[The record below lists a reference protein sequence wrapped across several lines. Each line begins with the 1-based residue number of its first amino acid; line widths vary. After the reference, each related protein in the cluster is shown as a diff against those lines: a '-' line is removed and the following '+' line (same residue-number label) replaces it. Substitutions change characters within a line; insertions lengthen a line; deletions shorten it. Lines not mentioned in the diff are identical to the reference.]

1 MRDNLLVWIFLVL
14 KENDKPWNECRSQA
28 KARTRKMPKVHR
40 RKYVFST
47 ASVIDD

>member
-1 MRDNLLVWIFLVL
+1 MHDNLLVWIFLVL
-14 KENDKPWNECRSQA
+14 EGDDKVENECRSQT
-28 KARTRKMPKVHR
+28 KPRTRKMPKVHR